1 MPTLRLHRYKP
12 LTPSEI
18 GRLPGGTVGVRGSDD
33 VVARVEFEGSL
44 DKLLLLTFRLGQAVP
59 DAKLSAEG
67 LELLG
72 TLGSAPAEASFEADE
87 DTLIPDDA
95 EGGSGGAGGPALPS
109 KDLLTLLREGDE
121 EGAAALIADKG
132 LHPQEQGE
140 VRRLF
145 MSTDPE
151 EVVVACTAARLAGHR
166 TFAMNIR
173 RHLKHADSRV
183 RLAAAEALGA
193 LGGPSLV
200 PALRGL
206 LGDPNPDI
214 QAAAEA
220 AIARIEG
227 E

>member
-18 GRLPGGTVGVRGSDD
+18 GRLPGGTVGVRGSND

-67 LELLG
+67 LDLLG
-72 TLGSAPAEASFEADE
+72 TLGSAPAEAAFEADE
-87 DTLIPDDA
+87 DTLIPDDGG
-95 EGGSGGAGGPALPS
+95 EGGGPALPS
-109 KDLLTLLREGDE
+109 KDLLTLLREGDY
-121 EGAAALIADKG
+121 EGAAALLADKG
-132 LHPQEQGE
+132 LHHEEQGE

-206 LGDPNPDI
+206 LGDPNPEI

-227 E
+227 D